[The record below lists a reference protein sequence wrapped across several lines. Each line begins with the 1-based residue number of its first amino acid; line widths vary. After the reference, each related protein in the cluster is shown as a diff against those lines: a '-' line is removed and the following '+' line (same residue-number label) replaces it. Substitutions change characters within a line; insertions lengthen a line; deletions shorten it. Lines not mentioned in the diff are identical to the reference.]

1 MTVLFRCD
9 NEGCGSIHSLSSAKI
24 EVKMWDCI
32 WQFCSGTCLSEWVG
46 QMGGRGVEG
55 VRETETSRGEGG
67 DKLTFDDFAAD
78 AEK

>member
-9 NEGCGSIHSLSSAKI
+9 NEGCGSIHPLSSAKI

-32 WQFCSGTCLSEWVG
+32 WQFCSGTCLSEWSV
-46 QMGGRGVEG
+46 RGVEG
-55 VRETETSRGEGG
+55 VRETETSRVAGSN
-67 DKLTFDDFAAD
+67 DFAAD